1 MREGRGTM
9 HPKEQQILA
18 AIKEA
23 ESQQK
28 EARKSVERAKAD
40 FVAAESD
47 LIAANLLREKLVEEL
62 RVFRNTTP
70 RHEETP
76 RDREIA
82 AFRAKMEDYKKRGL
96 L

>member
-1 MREGRGTM
+1 M
-9 HPKEQQILA
+9 HPKEQEKLA

-28 EARKSVERAKAD
+28 EARNRLDRLKTD
-40 FVAAESD
+40 LLAAETD

-62 RVFRNTTP
+62 RVLRNTLVKN
-70 RHEETP
+70 EETP

-82 AFRAKMEDYKKRGL
+82 AFREKMEDYKRRGL